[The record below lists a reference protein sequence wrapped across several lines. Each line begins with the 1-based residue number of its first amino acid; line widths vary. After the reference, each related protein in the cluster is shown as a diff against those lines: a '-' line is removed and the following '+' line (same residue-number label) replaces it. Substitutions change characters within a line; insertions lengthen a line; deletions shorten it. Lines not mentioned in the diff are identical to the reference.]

1 MLSKPLTPAQRT
13 ALRVEAAAWRYHD
26 TEEKIE
32 ASVKDKILNLSRI
45 ERDGYVEI
53 LEDGYN
59 GRPPRMGYTYLEVG
73 DGYSTKAYSTDA
85 WPATLIIAQERG
97 IAPVLD
103 WRGVKSW
110 DRPYHETG
118 MTVAEYVGAA
128 VAAGAILVSG
138 AAK

>member
-1 MLSKPLTPAQRT
+1 MLSKPLTPAQS
-13 ALRVEAAAWRYHD
+13 ASLRAEAAAWPYHN

-59 GRPPRMGYTYLEVG
+59 GRPPRMGYTYLEGNVKAWSV
-73 DGYSTKAYSTDA
+73 DGR
-85 WPATLIIAQERG
+85 PAALIVAQERG

-103 WRGVKSW
+103 WRGIKSW
-110 DRPYHETG
+110 ERPYHETG
-118 MTVAEYVGAA
+118 MTVAQYVAA
-128 VAAGAILVSG
+128 AIAAGATLVSG
-138 AAK
+138 GIK